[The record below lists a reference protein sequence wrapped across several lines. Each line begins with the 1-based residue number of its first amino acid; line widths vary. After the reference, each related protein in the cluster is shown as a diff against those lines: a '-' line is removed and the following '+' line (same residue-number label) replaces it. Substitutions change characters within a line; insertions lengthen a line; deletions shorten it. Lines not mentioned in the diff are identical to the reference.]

1 MRELWNLLISNTT
14 TPQHNPYNQPHTFKP
29 ISTTPQKL
37 NTTLFHTKNNHNS
50 KLSTRRSAVMDSLA
64 QRFSS
69 RRCPI
74 MMQAQRSAKKTVS
87 AMTVLVSR
95 NDDDDDE
102 EEGSRTG
109 MVSSTAI
116 SGIL

>member
-1 MRELWNLLISNTT
+1 MRELWNLVISNTT
-14 TPQHNPYNQPHTFKP
+14 TPQHNPYMQPHTLKP

-95 NDDDDDE
+95 NDDDDE
-102 EEGSRTG
+102 EEESRTG

>member
-1 MRELWNLLISNTT
+1 
-14 TPQHNPYNQPHTFKP
+14 
-29 ISTTPQKL
+29 
-37 NTTLFHTKNNHNS
+37 
-50 KLSTRRSAVMDSLA
+50 
-64 QRFSS
+64 
-69 RRCPI
+69 

>member
-1 MRELWNLLISNTT
+1 
-14 TPQHNPYNQPHTFKP
+14 
-29 ISTTPQKL
+29 
-37 NTTLFHTKNNHNS
+37 
-50 KLSTRRSAVMDSLA
+50 MDLLA

-74 MMQAQRSAKKTVS
+74 MMQVQRSAKKTVS

-95 NDDDDDE
+95 NDDDE
-102 EEGSRTG
+102 EEESRTG

-116 SGIL
+116 FGILLMILTFTIWRFWIVGYKLGLKIKLL

>member
-1 MRELWNLLISNTT
+1 
-14 TPQHNPYNQPHTFKP
+14 
-29 ISTTPQKL
+29 
-37 NTTLFHTKNNHNS
+37 
-50 KLSTRRSAVMDSLA
+50 MDSLA

-74 MMQAQRSAKKTVS
+74 MMQAQRSAKKTES
-87 AMTVLVSR
+87 AMTVPVSR
-95 NDDDDDE
+95 NDDEDE
-102 EEGSRTG
+102 EESRTG